1 MYFVCYVFYI
11 TFIIKFKF
19 SFADLMTEMMDL
31 SSDVGGPGI
40 PFLDYRT
47 YAERVF
53 FPGQKGAPLSKNL
66 DLPDSR
72 RQTVEQ
78 GLGQLNNLLNNRLF
92 LIRVSETLS
101 EFYQRYLTVKGK
113 KANEITMFTPEACS
127 AHQRLMRMGF
137 FVAIIS
143 PQRVNKR

>member
-1 MYFVCYVFYI
+1 
-11 TFIIKFKF
+11 
-19 SFADLMTEMMDL
+19 MTEMMDL

-53 FPGQKGAPLSKNL
+53 FPGQKGAPLSQNL
-66 DLPDSR
+66 DLPDFR

-92 LIRVSETLS
+92 LIRVSVVPCFCCQFDCSFL
-101 EFYQRYLTVKGK
+101 QRKRNPSVITVFMPL
-113 KANEITMFTPEACS
+113 AYS
-127 AHQRLMRMGF
+127 VHQWLF
-137 FVAIIS
+137 LEPLFHL
-143 PQRVNKR
+143 KD

>member
-1 MYFVCYVFYI
+1 MTACTNDMHFLFLQI
-11 TFIIKFKF
+11 ERHFSINKIHHMHIILT
-19 SFADLMTEMMDL
+19 SSRPLDLMTEMMDL

-53 FPGQKGAPLSKNL
+53 FPGQKGAPLSQNL

-92 LIRVSETLS
+92 LTRVSEEPCVHCQFSTSFL
-101 EFYQRYLTVKGK
+101 
-113 KANEITMFTPEACS
+113 
-127 AHQRLMRMGF
+127 
-137 FVAIIS
+137 
-143 PQRVNKR
+143 

>member
-1 MYFVCYVFYI
+1 MINEKLYCYQCSAI
-11 TFIIKFKF
+11 HLFKRTV
-19 SFADLMTEMMDL
+19 SCPSDLMTEMMDL

-53 FPGQKGAPLSKNL
+53 FPGQKGAPLSQNL
-66 DLPDSR
+66 DLPDFR

-92 LIRVSETLS
+92 LIRVSEVPCFCCQFGPSFL
-101 EFYQRYLTVKGK
+101 
-113 KANEITMFTPEACS
+113 
-127 AHQRLMRMGF
+127 
-137 FVAIIS
+137 
-143 PQRVNKR
+143 

>member
-1 MYFVCYVFYI
+1 
-11 TFIIKFKF
+11 
-19 SFADLMTEMMDL
+19 MTEMMDL

-72 RQTVEQ
+72 KQTVQQ

-92 LIRVSETLS
+92 LIRVSETLL
-101 EFYQRYLTVKGK
+101 EFCRRYLTVERK
-113 KANEITMFTPEACS
+113 KTNEITMFTPEACS
-127 AHQRLMRMGF
+127 AHHRLIQVCF
-137 FVAIIS
+137 L
-143 PQRVNKR
+143 

>member
-1 MYFVCYVFYI
+1 MFCHFFFSCKLRGTFRLTISI
-11 TFIIKFKF
+11 TCTIKLTV
-19 SFADLMTEMMDL
+19 SCPSDLMTEMMDL

-53 FPGQKGAPLSKNL
+53 FPGQKGAPLSQNL
-66 DLPDSR
+66 DLPDFR

-92 LIRVSETLS
+92 LIRVSEVLCFCCQFDS
-101 EFYQRYLTVKGK
+101 SFL
-113 KANEITMFTPEACS
+113 
-127 AHQRLMRMGF
+127 
-137 FVAIIS
+137 
-143 PQRVNKR
+143 